1 MIDRMVGMLEKWI
14 REFEVGDDIQGFFL
28 IKGMN
33 LKTSSNNK
41 KYLDLNL
48 TDKTGE
54 INAKAWDIDDAM
66 VSQFKAG
73 DIVKARGTVTSWQS
87 TLQFKIVK
95 IRPLE
100 EGDQVQLEDMV
111 QAAPINKD
119 EMFSEILNYVEQIQ
133 NTEIKLLVTALIDE
147 YEQKLMY
154 YPAAKKNHHAIRSG
168 LMYHILRM
176 LRTAEVL
183 SQVYEHLNTDL
194 LYAGVILHD
203 IEKINEM
210 TADELGV
217 VSDYSFEGQ
226 ILGHI
231 IMGIRKIQVVGE
243 RLGISQE
250 ISSVIQHMIL
260 SHHYQPEFGSPKK
273 PMLPEAE
280 ILHYLDMMDAR
291 MYDMSKA
298 LESIEPGRFTENVP
312 VLDYRKLYK
321 PTFDKE

>member
-1 MIDRMVGMLEKWI
+1 MLEKWI
-14 REFEVGDDIQGFFL
+14 KEFEVGDDIQGFYL

-54 INAKAWDIDDAM
+54 INGKVWDIDDAM

-73 DIVKARGTVTSWQS
+73 DIVKVRGTVTSWQN

-95 IRPLE
+95 LRPLE
-100 EGDQVQLEDMV
+100 ADDQVKLEDMV
-111 QAAPINKD
+111 QAAPIDKND
-119 EMFSEILNYVEQIQ
+119 MFTEIMGFVAKINHP
-133 NTEIKLLVTALIDE
+133 EIKLLVETLVGE
-147 YEQKLMY
+147 YEEKLMF

-168 LMYHILRM
+168 LLYHILRM
-176 LRTAEVL
+176 LRTAEAI
-183 SQVYEHLNTDL
+183 SNVYGHLNTDL

-210 TADELGV
+210 ISDELGV

-250 ISSVIQHMIL
+250 ISNLIQHMIL

-280 ILHYLDMMDAR
+280 ILHYLDMVDAR

-298 LESIEPGRFTENVP
+298 LEAIEPGKFTENVP

>member
-1 MIDRMVGMLEKWI
+1 MLEKWI
-14 REFEVGDDIQGFFL
+14 KEFEVGDDIQGYYL

-54 INAKAWDIDDAM
+54 INGKVWDIDDAM

-73 DIVKARGTVTSWQS
+73 DIVKVRGTVTSWQN

-95 IRPLE
+95 LRPLE
-100 EGDQVQLEDMV
+100 ADDQVKLEDMV
-111 QAAPINKD
+111 QAAPIDKND
-119 EMFSEILNYVEQIQ
+119 MFNEIMGFVAKINHP
-133 NTEIKLLVTALIDE
+133 EIKLLVETLVGE
-147 YEQKLMY
+147 YEDKLMF

-168 LMYHILRM
+168 LLYHILRM
-176 LRTAEVL
+176 LRTAEAI
-183 SQVYEHLNTDL
+183 SNVYGHLNTDL

-210 TADELGV
+210 ISDELGV

-243 RLGISQE
+243 RLGINPE
-250 ISSVIQHMIL
+250 ISNVIQHMIL

-280 ILHYLDMMDAR
+280 ILHYLDMVDAR

-298 LESIEPGRFTENVP
+298 LESIEPGKFTENVP

>member
-1 MIDRMVGMLEKWI
+1 MLEKWI
-14 REFEVGDDIQGFFL
+14 NEFEVGDDIQSFFL

-100 EGDQVQLEDMV
+100 EGDPVQLEDMV
-111 QAAPINKD
+111 QAAPIDKD
-119 EMFSEILNYVEQIQ
+119 EMFSEILSYVEQIQ
-133 NTEIKLLVTALIDE
+133 NSEIKLLVTALIDE

-183 SQVYEHLNTDL
+183 SQVYGHLNTDL

-298 LESIEPGRFTENVP
+298 LENVEPGRFTENVP

>member
-1 MIDRMVGMLEKWI
+1 MLEKWI
-14 REFEVGDDIQGFFL
+14 KEFEVGDDIQGYYL

-41 KYLDLNL
+41 KYLDLIL

-54 INAKAWDIDDAM
+54 INAKVWDIDDAM
-66 VSQFKAG
+66 ISLYKTG
-73 DIVKARGTVTSWQS
+73 DVVKLRGTVTSWQS
-87 TLQFKIVK
+87 SLQFKIVK

-100 EGDQVQLEDMV
+100 EGDVVVMEDLVQS
-111 QAAPINKD
+111 APIGKD
-119 EMFSEILNYVEQIQ
+119 EMFSEIMGYVAQIK
-133 NTEIKLLVTALIDE
+133 NDDIKRLVKALIDE
-147 YEQKLMY
+147 YETKLMF

-176 LRTAEVL
+176 LRTGEVIC
-183 SQVYEHLNTDL
+183 QVYTHLNTDL

-210 TADELGV
+210 ISDELGV
-217 VSDYSFEGQ
+217 VSEYSFEGQ

-231 IMGIRKIQVVGE
+231 IMGIRKIQVTGE
-243 RLGISQE
+243 KLGIDQE
-250 ISSVIQHMIL
+250 ISNLIQHMIL
-260 SHHYQPEFGSPKK
+260 SHHYEAEFGSPKK

-280 ILHYLDMMDAR
+280 ILHYLDMVDAR
-291 MYDMSKA
+291 MYDMTKA
-298 LESIEPGRFTENVP
+298 LESIEPGKFTENIP

-321 PTFDKE
+321 PSFDRE